1 MGSKNSKK
9 KKNEDLKKIGEDAN
23 KRDPTQFFIFTTV
36 NLTNDLIVGKSK
48 ANPEEDY
55 KKLNFLGEGS
65 FASVYKVHNK
75 YTDTICAMK
84 VINKTFTCTVEDEND
99 ILNEI
104 NILRSMGHPGI
115 LKIFEFYSSKQ
126 N

>member
-1 MGSKNSKK
+1 
-9 KKNEDLKKIGEDAN
+9 
-23 KRDPTQFFIFTTV
+23 
-36 NLTNDLIVGKSK
+36 
-48 ANPEEDY
+48 
-55 KKLNFLGEGS
+55 
-65 FASVYKVHNK
+65 
-75 YTDTICAMK
+75 MK